1 MYKRSRRNE
10 WWYSRCFRSSR
21 DTINGYNCYMLFTR
35 LTKYIE
41 SRCRIVSISF
51 VWYRTNEYVRDERQI
66 FFPFFAS
73 PFFLFSPVSKRSG
86 KIMITW
92 WLMRETKGWSEYRT
106 IFLQP
111 VVNINDSVD
120 MDFFIQL
127 IICGE
132 NFDLIKHVFF
142 HRKDLISISKLN
154 L

>member
-1 MYKRSRRNE
+1 
-10 WWYSRCFRSSR
+10 
-21 DTINGYNCYMLFTR
+21 
-35 LTKYIE
+35 
-41 SRCRIVSISF
+41 
-51 VWYRTNEYVRDERQI
+51 
-66 FFPFFAS
+66 
-73 PFFLFSPVSKRSG
+73 
-86 KIMITW
+86 
-92 WLMRETKGWSEYRT
+92 MRETKGWSEYRT

-132 NFDLIKHVFF
+132 NFDLIKHAFF